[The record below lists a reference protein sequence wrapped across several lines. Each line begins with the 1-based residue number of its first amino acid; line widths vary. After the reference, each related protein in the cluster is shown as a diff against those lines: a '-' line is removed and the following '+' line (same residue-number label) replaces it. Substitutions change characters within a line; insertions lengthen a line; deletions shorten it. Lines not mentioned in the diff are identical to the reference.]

1 MLLYFIYIH
10 MDFIVKFTIGLFVF
24 SLFLLFFKSTKTLT
38 KGYMNGYINKY
49 QDFHEIMNQEEMEKE
64 DTDNHLE
71 SYDLPKDFLN
81 SSQDP
86 NNIVWKI
93 ND

>member
-1 MLLYFIYIH
+1 
-10 MDFIVKFTIGLFVF
+10 MDFIVKFTIGLFIF

-38 KGYMNGYINKY
+38 SGYMEGYMNKY

-64 DTDNHLE
+64 DTDNHLA
-71 SYDLPKDFLN
+71 SYDLPQDFLN
-81 SSQDP
+81 SSTDP